1 MKNILLESLFI
12 MVINTDLIKISINA
26 HYIGSILNAV
36 VHDFCHFFGD
46 FTIGVNG
53 KIGFLNFRC
62 CINCPLS
69 QTKDSTLI
77 NNIYTLPYS
86 PAFLTI

>member
-1 MKNILLESLFI
+1 M
-12 MVINTDLIKISINA
+12 LISVDA

-36 VHDFCHFFGD
+36 AHDFCQFFSD
-46 FTIGVNG
+46 ITIDANG
-53 KIGFLNFRC
+53 KVGFLNFRY

-77 NNIYTLPYS
+77 NNISTLPCL
-86 PAFLTI
+86 PDFLMV